1 MNFFSYLCTKLKFH
15 MPKRTPEIE
24 QLLVDVEEKFGTK
37 PHSPADF
44 NELIIAIKKETNAS
58 IGLSTLE
65 RLWGYVNNVDKPQ
78 ISSLNKLALYLDYK
92 NWNEYLQYIREREQ
106 SNASHILEGAIRASD
121 LGIGRLVGVKIGFIS
136 YVFRYLG
143 KMQFEVVMAKH
154 SSILVPGATF
164 TTTFFMKGRP
174 LYLDNL
180 RIEGKEPIV
189 YAAGGGAGLRD
200 VWLVNGDLNLPL
212 DNE

>member
-65 RLWGYVNNVDKPQ
+65 CM
-78 ISSLNKLALYLDYK
+78 
-92 NWNEYLQYIREREQ
+92 
-106 SNASHILEGAIRASD
+106 NASVSIFAMCLWTSSKTLLCYNGKTS
-121 LGIGRLVGVKIGFIS
+121 
-136 YVFRYLG
+136 FR
-143 KMQFEVVMAKH
+143 
-154 SSILVPGATF
+154 SSTMVCP
-164 TTTFFMKGRP
+164 MDR
-174 LYLDNL
+174 
-180 RIEGKEPIV
+180 
-189 YAAGGGAGLRD
+189 
-200 VWLVNGDLNLPL
+200 
-212 DNE
+212 